1 MRRQVRQRWEWCLI
15 VSAVCFLVLMGLVAA
30 GVTHGLDQDILN
42 AIRAFKTTQHT
53 RVITGITNTGGPTAT
68 LIETLVIAVILVL
81 RRQPWQGGIAVA
93 TILMGDGFYSVIKSI
108 VKRPRPLHQ
117 ILPTGGYSFPSGHTL
132 GTTLV
137 ALVIWTLF
145 VTQWHRKWLRW
156 TATVVLILWVLL
168 VGFSRLY
175 LQVHFPTD
183 VLGGVLGAILLWSGI
198 RLLGGNQPNS

>member
-81 RRQPWQGGIAVA
+81 RRQLGKAV
-93 TILMGDGFYSVIKSI
+93 SQW
-108 VKRPRPLHQ
+108 RP
-117 ILPTGGYSFPSGHTL
+117 F
-132 GTTLV
+132 
-137 ALVIWTLF
+137 
-145 VTQWHRKWLRW
+145 
-156 TATVVLILWVLL
+156 
-168 VGFSRLY
+168 
-175 LQVHFPTD
+175 
-183 VLGGVLGAILLWSGI
+183 
-198 RLLGGNQPNS
+198 